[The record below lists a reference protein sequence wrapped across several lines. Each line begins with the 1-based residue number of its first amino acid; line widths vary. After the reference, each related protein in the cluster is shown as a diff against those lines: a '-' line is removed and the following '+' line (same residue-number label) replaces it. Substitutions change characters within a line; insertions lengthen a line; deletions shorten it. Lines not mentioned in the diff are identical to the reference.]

1 MYRPALGGDVTAK
14 IKCTL
19 KPAMATVRINSK
31 TKNDVI
37 ISVGKGAV
45 DYIDNF
51 RSYADKNGFGFGVS
65 RPVVDTG
72 KATYDNQI
80 GLTGKNV
87 NPKNEFGAVLVSKFN
102 SAADLEIYKN
112 HPEHIK
118 VSALCKEIRTDRQA
132 VDFEI

>member
-1 MYRPALGGDVTAK
+1 MLVHVVMWKFKKGEEEKTDVFLAG
-14 IKCTL
+14 L
-19 KPAMATVRINSK
+19 KSLK
-31 TKNDVI
+31 GI
-37 ISVGKGAV
+37 IPQIV
-45 DYIDNF
+45 DME
-51 RSYADKNGFGFGVS
+51 V
-65 RPVVDTG
+65 
-72 KATYDNQI
+72 
-80 GLTGKNV
+80 GKNV